1 MPTEAPAAVSEVII
15 NEEECKGCHRCIDAC
30 PVGVLEIAPHFNRM
44 SYHPAK
50 YKGEG
55 CTGCAICFYTCPEP
69 GAITVIRRRA

>member
-1 MPTEAPAAVSEVII
+1 MTTDAPAVVNEVVIR
-15 NEEECKGCHRCIDAC
+15 EEECKGCKRCIDAC
-30 PVGVLEIAPHFNRM
+30 PPRVLEVASHFNKM
-44 SYHPAK
+44 SYHPAQ